1 MLSLM
6 KFGKMKS
13 GFIHTSRLKIKH
25 DVSKT
30 QRKRLQQEDALS
42 KNNGHDVRYR
52 KRLMDEQEAYEELKR
67 SLKELENKD
76 GIDRSVQE

>member
-1 MLSLM
+1 M
-6 KFGKMKS
+6 
-13 GFIHTSRLKIKH
+13 
-25 DVSKT
+25 SKT

-67 SLKELENKD
+67 SLNELENARNEQPQ
-76 GIDRSVQE
+76 IDS

>member
-1 MLSLM
+1 M
-6 KFGKMKS
+6 
-13 GFIHTSRLKIKH
+13 
-25 DVSKT
+25 SKT
-30 QRKRLQQEDALS
+30 QRKRQQEDALS

-76 GIDRSVQE
+76 GTSRSTE

>member
-1 MLSLM
+1 MLSLT
-6 KFGKMKS
+6 KFGIKRKS
-13 GFIHTSRLKIKH
+13 CTLILM
-25 DVSKT
+25 SKT

-67 SLKELENKD
+67 SLEELNNARETNPTSD
-76 GIDRSVQE
+76 N

>member
-6 KFGKMKS
+6 KFGTKKKS
-13 GFIHTSRLKIKH
+13 YIHILM
-25 DVSKT
+25 SKT
-30 QRKRLQQEDALS
+30 QRKRQQEDALS

-67 SLKELENKD
+67 SLKELEHARNEQPQVD
-76 GIDRSVQE
+76 S

>member
-1 MLSLM
+1 LPHELLGRRSTTL
-6 KFGKMKS
+6 
-13 GFIHTSRLKIKH
+13 
-25 DVSKT
+25 SKT

-67 SLKELENKD
+67 SLKELENKEE
-76 GIDRSVQE
+76 SVLLIVVKLA

>member
-1 MLSLM
+1 MPSLM
-6 KFGKMKS
+6 RFGTKKKS
-13 GFIHTSRLKIKH
+13 YIHILM
-25 DVSKT
+25 SKT

-67 SLKELENKD
+67 SLKELENARNEQPQ
-76 GIDRSVQE
+76 IDS